1 MIAKVLGDAITL
13 VDSADAV
20 AEEAAGLLAEKGLLA
35 AGTEKGTHHFFVT
48 DSSRR
53 FEEVG
58 SRFLGT
64 PLARLEQ
71 VDITGES

>member
-1 MIAKVLGDAITL
+1 ML
-13 VDSADAV
+13 
-20 AEEAAGLLAEKGLLA
+20 EEKGLLA
-35 AGTEKGTHHFFVT
+35 GGGGAGEHHFYVT
-48 DSSRR
+48 DSSKR